1 MSEIAGAEPL
11 GLVVLAAGAGTRLG
25 GVAKALLTRADGTSY
40 LAAIVG
46 TARAIGVATAIVVVG
61 APFGDA
67 VAAEATRLGCTPVT
81 NPAPARGMASS
92 VAAGF
97 SALAAHAPP
106 ACNAAWLW
114 PVDHPVVTRATLAA
128 LARQLGTH
136 AAVRPTFHGRGG
148 HPPLVARALWPALA
162 ACTDAPGGARSVLAA
177 ADTRDVAVEDA
188 GVVRDVDTPA
198 DLEAR

>member
-1 MSEIAGAEPL
+1 MADAAAPGL

-25 GVAKALLTRADGTSY
+25 GVAKALLSRPDGTSY

-67 VAAEATRLGCTPVT
+67 VAAEATRLGCVPVI
-81 NPAPARGMASS
+81 NPSPERGMASS
-92 VAAGF
+92 VATGF
-97 SALAAHAPP
+97 AALAAQAPA
-106 ACNAAWLW
+106 ACTAAWLW
-114 PVDHPVVTRATLAA
+114 PVDHPAVRETTLAQ
-128 LARQLGTH
+128 LASRLGSH
-136 AAVRPTFHGRGG
+136 AAVRPTYDGRGG
-148 HPPLVARALWPALA
+148 HPPLVARSLWPALA

-177 ADTRDVAVEDA
+177 AGTRDVAVDDA